1 MNKKILLVDDDEMVL
16 SGYKRTLYNKY
27 TVFTAESG
35 KKGLELIRQKGPFAV
50 VVSDFKMPE
59 MNGNEFLS
67 IVKEIAPDTVRMML
81 TGYADLN
88 TAIEAVNR
96 GSIFRLLSKPCTT
109 EILSESLDDG
119 IRQYGLV
126 TAEKELL
133 EKTLKGTIKILADIQ
148 ASVNPTAFSRTS
160 RIQKFLPQ
168 LAKLLN
174 IEDYWEL
181 EIAVLLSQIGCV
193 IIPPEILERKYAG
206 ETLPPENE
214 KLYLSHPAVG
224 KKLLENIPRL
234 ENVAEAIYHQFDN
247 YSVPEDPFKL
257 QGEKLPLISR
267 ILKVLNDF
275 DTLITAGYTME
286 EAYKI
291 MQKDSEAYDPKVL
304 VALDVASAGIY
315 EGLSLESVY
324 LKDLK
329 PGVVAAADIVD
340 ENGFV
345 LVTKGAEITQML
357 IMKLVNYNKLG
368 KLKEPIQILC

>member
-1 MNKKILLVDDDEMVL
+1 MNRKVLLVDDDEMVL
-16 SGYKRTLYNKY
+16 SGYKRILYKDFNIY
-27 TVFTAESG
+27 TAEGG
-35 KKGLELIRQKGPFAV
+35 KKGLEILEQKGPFAV
-50 VVSDFKMPE
+50 VVSDYKMPE
-59 MNGNEFLS
+59 MNGNEFLAR
-67 IVKEIAPDTVRMML
+67 VREFAPDTVRMML

-88 TAIEAVNR
+88 TAIEAVNK
-96 GSIFRLLSKPCTT
+96 GNIFRLLSKPCTT
-109 EILSESLDDG
+109 EILSEALEDG

-133 EKTLKGTIKILADIQ
+133 EKTLKGTIKILAEIQ
-148 ASVNPTAFSRTS
+148 ASVNPTAFSRSS

-174 IEDYWEL
+174 IKEYWEL
-181 EIAVLLSQIGCV
+181 EIAALLSQIGCV

-206 ETLPPENE
+206 ETLPEE
-214 KLYLSHPAVG
+214 TEQLYQSHPAVA
-224 KKLLENIPRL
+224 KQLLENIPRL
-234 ENVAEAIYHQFDN
+234 EKIAKAIYHQLDD
-247 YSVPEDPFKL
+247 YS
-257 QGEKLPLISR
+257 EKLPLISR
-267 ILKVLNDF
+267 ILRVLNDF
-275 DTLITAGYTME
+275 DSLVSSGYSVE
-286 EAYKI
+286 EAYKE
-291 MQKDSEAYDPKVL
+291 MQKNSSAYDPKVL